1 MKNKN
6 FSITWKGSRKK
17 VKQRKYKFNAPLNI
31 KQKFLD
37 SHLSKE
43 LRGKYKKRNIGLRKG
58 DKIKIMRG
66 QFRKQEGKVERID
79 VKRTRVYVSGLELTK
94 KDGTKKLLSLNPSN
108 LMITELNLDDRLRQK
123 ILERK

>member
-43 LRGKYKKRNIGLRKG
+43 LSGKYKKRNIGLRKG
-58 DKIKIMRG
+58 DKIKVMRG